1 MMLLVPIL
9 LLVGGY
15 FLFRQ
20 TDSNRSSQAK
30 TSNAEEILK
39 QRFVSGEI
47 DEDTYK
53 RMLKT
58 IRT

>member
-1 MMLLVPIL
+1 MLILIVL
-9 LLVGGY
+9 LLIGGY
-15 FLFRQ
+15 YFLHQKGSIKF
-20 TDSNRSSQAK
+20 SQAK

-47 DEDTYK
+47 DEDTYN

-58 IRT
+58 IRS

>member
-1 MMLLVPIL
+1 MLILIILL
-9 LLVGGY
+9 LLVGYY
-15 FLFRQ
+15 FLRQ
-20 TDSNRSSQAK
+20 KGSNSFSQTK

-47 DEDTYK
+47 DEDTYN

-58 IRT
+58 IRS

>member
-1 MMLLVPIL
+1 VF
-9 LLVGGY
+9 GGY
-15 FLFRQ
+15 YLFRQ
-20 TDSNRSSQAK
+20 TSRNGLSRDK

-47 DEDTYK
+47 DEDTYN

-58 IRT
+58 IRS

>member
-1 MMLLVPIL
+1 MFLVIIL
-9 LLVGGY
+9 FLVGGY
-15 FLFRQ
+15 YFFRQ
-20 TDSNRSSQAK
+20 SGNTGAK
-30 TSNAEEILK
+30 HNGISNAEEILK

-47 DEDTYK
+47 DEDTYL

>member
-1 MMLLVPIL
+1 MLLIIIL
-9 LLVGGY
+9 LVFGGY
-15 FLFRQ
+15 YLFRQ
-20 TDSNRSSQAK
+20 TSRNGLSRDK

-47 DEDTYK
+47 DEDTYN

-58 IRT
+58 IRS

>member
-1 MMLLVPIL
+1 MFLVVIL
-9 LLVGGY
+9 ILVGGY

-20 TDSNRSSQAK
+20 TGSNRFSQAK

-47 DEDTYK
+47 DEDTYN